1 MLVLEFYDTRDQQ
14 DFLLTTKD
22 IWDALRESYLKKQD
36 LAAVYALR
44 TKIKATKQNNLP
56 ITAYFNFLLGLWM
69 ELHHYQS
76 LKMVCTEDA
85 KTLTA
90 SNEKQNLL
98 ISWQGLMWN
107 LIR

>member
-1 MLVLEFYDTRDQQ
+1 M
-14 DFLLTTKD
+14 FLQIAKD
-22 IWDALRESYLKKQD
+22 NLGRSAGSYSKKQD

-90 SNEKQNLL
+90 SNEKQNFL